1 MPNGRSPSSGAVA
14 IAADSR
20 IGLASV
26 NIAERHF
33 RRAMLYTALIV
44 LVFWCAWKVER
55 DVLHRHPGDIRYIR
69 EASEA
74 AMRYLTIPHI
84 LIGFFF
90 MASSPKNQSLR
101 KRMWT
106 VGLLLAGVGLCLVYW
121 KGGAK
126 TNVFLYAGVY
136 YYFLV
141 HELRDEAMFYN
152 VLGGAESIR
161 DKAVFQR
168 MVRAL
173 IALIVLAIAA
183 FAWSLLPF
191 GVFHRK
197 VVADGLVHA
206 GGSWADGAW
215 TDGSLSLGWK
225 IILASG
231 PLLVVAVATVVTLR
245 HYALRQ
251 GYAGA
256 GVLLRT
262 HAPLFRVMVGAA
274 GVLGLSLLLTQ
285 RAYSLILFHVVA
297 WYIFAAYQFT
307 RHPPK
312 VAPRNVWLWMR
323 TTVRGFKTLHLGM
336 VVILMAIGLVWTLWL
351 GQSPA
356 LTWLLAPES
365 FLYWTI
371 MHITISFVPR

>member
-1 MPNGRSPSSGAVA
+1 MPNGTSPSSAAVA
-14 IAADSR
+14 IAADSQ
-20 IGLASV
+20 IAVAPV

-74 AMRYLTIPHI
+74 AMRYITIPHI
-84 LIGFFF
+84 LIGFVF
-90 MASSPKNQSLR
+90 MVSSLKNR
-101 KRMWT
+101 TRTKRTWI
-106 VGLLLAGVGLCLVYW
+106 VGLLLAGVGLCLIYW
-121 KGGAK
+121 RGGAK

-136 YYFLV
+136 FYFLV
-141 HELRDEAMFYN
+141 HELRDEAMFYK

-161 DKAVFQR
+161 DKVVFQG
-168 MVRAL
+168 MVRAM
-173 IALIVLAIAA
+173 IALIIVTIAA
-183 FAWSLLPF
+183 FAWAVVPF

-197 VVADGLVHA
+197 VVAGGLVQA

-215 TDGSLSLGWK
+215 FDGSLPLAWK
-225 IILASG
+225 IIMASG
-231 PLLVVAVATVVTLR
+231 PLLVVAAAFVVTLR
-245 HYALRQ
+245 HYAVRQ

-256 GVLLRT
+256 GALLRT
-262 HAPLFRVMVGAA
+262 HTPLFRVMGGVAC
-274 GVLGLSLLLTQ
+274 VLGLSMLLTQ
-285 RAYSLILFHVVA
+285 RAYSLILFHVVG
-297 WYIFAAYQFT
+297 WYIFSAYQFT
-307 RHPPK
+307 RQPPK
-312 VAPRNVWLWMR
+312 IAPRNVWLWMR
-323 TTVRGFKTLHLGM
+323 TTVRGFKTLHIGM
-336 VVILMAIGLVWTLWL
+336 AVILMAIGLVWTLWL